1 MTISGDASRRAASSA
16 RALQK
21 EERVVFPL
29 ARALGGLV
37 DPTKTSRRT
46 ALTPSG
52 Q

>member
-1 MTISGDASRRAASSA
+1 MTMSGDASRRAASSA

-21 EERVVFPL
+21 EERVVFSL
-29 ARALGGLV
+29 TRALGDLV
-37 DPTKTSRRT
+37 DPAMTSGRI